1 MLKLFLPAE
10 GLDCSVLFVS
20 ADFDGGLV
28 PHNITCM
35 QVILYQLAMMPAAV
49 VAVVIAA
56 LGIVTGKGVWRLSAE
71 IAFEPCALYG
81 FWHNVYLRIIY
92 KTDGNIVYIPSYM
105 AMCL

>member
-1 MLKLFLPAE
+1 
-10 GLDCSVLFVS
+10 
-20 ADFDGGLV
+20 
-28 PHNITCM
+28 
-35 QVILYQLAMMPAAV
+35 MMPAAV

-92 KTDGNIVYIPSYM
+92 KTEENIVYIPSYM